1 MAVLNDLKDEMKRVH
16 TVLWADDIAVEFGYQ
31 ALTTGVR
38 GILRKAWSGELL
50 VKSIEMVAAG
60 DLCYEKVL
68 SDQFLMSR
76 RKAVTHQEGRIIG
89 LLVRGKKNKEIAWEL
104 HITEGT
110 IKVYFSR
117 LFDKLGVSD
126 RYELAL
132 YGIRNLGYDSHP
144 ESGAAVVRTF
154 IAALDPPPP
163 LPEQG

>member
-1 MAVLNDLKDEMKRVH
+1 MKRVH

-76 RKAVTHQEGRIIG
+76 RKAVTHQEHGVDRLYDAFFRLTRHSTDKRYRQAVPSRSICTVHMPLRHARNQDVQTKSRILI
-89 LLVRGKKNKEIAWEL
+89 
-104 HITEGT
+104 
-110 IKVYFSR
+110 
-117 LFDKLGVSD
+117 
-126 RYELAL
+126 
-132 YGIRNLGYDSHP
+132 
-144 ESGAAVVRTF
+144 
-154 IAALDPPPP
+154 
-163 LPEQG
+163 